1 MEFLRQVFSN
11 EVLVAAA
18 LGWFA
23 AQAGKMLVELAKGDF
38 SWARLAASGG
48 MPSSHSAT
56 VTALTVATAL
66 TYGVDSFPFAM
77 AVIFSFIVIYDA
89 RGVRYEV
96 GRLAKAFNQMQER
109 QVSQGEE
116 PLYVKPLKELVG
128 HTLPQIGVGML
139 IGFAVALAVCLLWQA

>member
-1 MEFLRQVFSN
+1 MDFIRQVLSN

-18 LGWFA
+18 FGWLA
-23 AQAGKMLVELAKGDF
+23 AQGGKMLVELVKGDF
-38 SWARLAASGG
+38 SWARLAAAGG

-66 TYGVDSFPFAM
+66 TYGADSFPFAI

-89 RGVRYEV
+89 RGVRFEV
-96 GRLAKAFNQMQER
+96 GRIAKAFNQMQER

-139 IGFAVALAVCLLWQA
+139 LGLVVALIVCLLWQA

>member
-1 MEFLRQVFSN
+1 MNFWTQLLAN
-11 EVLVAAA
+11 KVLLSAG

-23 AQAGKMLVELAKGDF
+23 AQAGKMIVEFVKGDF
-38 SWARLAASGG
+38 TPARLAASGG

-66 TYGVDSFPFAM
+66 TYGVSGFEFAI

-96 GRLAKAFNQMQER
+96 GRVGRAINRMQAR
-109 QVSQGEE
+109 SVSQGEE
-116 PLYVKPLKELVG
+116 PLYVKPLKELMG
-128 HTLPQIGVGML
+128 HTLPQIGVGW
-139 IGFAVALAVCLLWQA
+139 GWGGGCHAPTP